1 MAVEVAQ
8 EEAGLLR
15 RADSGDLPVVLELI
29 REFYRVDGHVFNE
42 ARLRPALEPL
52 LEDDRF
58 GVVWLIGQ
66 PIGGYAIVTWSYSLE
81 SGGREALLD
90 EIFVGERGHGVG
102 SAAMQV
108 ILDDVA
114 ARGIGKMF
122 LETELRNT
130 RARDFYTRAGFDT
143 DDSIW
148 MSCDPGKRL
157 R

>member
-1 MAVEVAQ
+1 MASLDAQ

-15 RADSGDLPVVLELI
+15 RAEPGDVLLVLGLI
-29 REFYRVDGHVFNE
+29 RDFYRVDGHVFNE
-42 ARLRPALEPL
+42 SRLRPALEPL
-52 LEDDRF
+52 LDDDRF

-66 PIGGYAIVTWSYSLE
+66 PVGGYAIVTWSYSLE

-90 EIFVGERGHGVG
+90 EIYVADPGHGLG
-102 SAAMQV
+102 SAAMRA

-114 ARGIGKMF
+114 ARGVGKMF
-122 LETELRNT
+122 LETELRNA